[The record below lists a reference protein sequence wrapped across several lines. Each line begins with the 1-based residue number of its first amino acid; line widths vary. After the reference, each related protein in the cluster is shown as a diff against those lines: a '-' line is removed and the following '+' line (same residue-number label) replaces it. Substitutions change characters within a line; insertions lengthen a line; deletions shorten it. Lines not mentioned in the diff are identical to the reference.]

1 MFGLNSFKVRRFG
14 YKLHCLLLARNA
26 WFVDNRGD
34 VHHIKVF
41 KREGSV
47 IKAHF
52 GTGFMYAGFQ
62 TMSRYSVFYK
72 YEHAMKRSLLEQNDL
87 LTNEN
92 LKLKQL
98 LARHEQNKT
107 VYVVTTDY
115 GYDHND
121 FHSVWST
128 KELAEERCRKINK
141 DVGASEK
148 NPVADWVDIE
158 IDNP

>member
-72 YEHAMKRSLLEQNDL
+72 YEHA
-87 LTNEN
+87 
-92 LKLKQL
+92 LKQL

>member
-1 MFGLNSFKVRRFG
+1 
-14 YKLHCLLLARNA
+14 LLARNA

-72 YEHAMKRSLLEQNDL
+72 YEHAMKRSLLERNDL

-98 LARHEQNKT
+98 LAHHKQNKILT
-107 VYVVTTDY
+107 MLVYILNV
-115 GYDHND
+115 GYQEHEFGTIAGGIDLLE
-121 FHSVWST
+121 
-128 KELAEERCRKINK
+128 ELA
-141 DVGASEK
+141 K
-148 NPVADWVDIE
+148 NPNDADVIAKIE
-158 IDNP
+158 AGYLDLKSQEEDLD